1 MNMCFRNESSA
12 VCVGNYEGNNLKRF
26 RFLKNSFMHRPL
38 QIKKWIFTPLSLKEI
53 IGEIFSDVTARF
65 GSL

>member
-1 MNMCFRNESSA
+1 MKDRKQFKKVSIFA
-12 VCVGNYEGNNLKRF
+12 
-26 RFLKNSFMHRPL
+26 NSFMHRPL

-53 IGEIFSDVTARF
+53 IGEIFSDVTVRF